1 MYKRQGIEP
10 FLVSS
15 SLVGVVAQRLV
26 RKICP
31 SCAVPYEPAPI
42 DLAWYAHLNGPA
54 KDVFVRGIG
63 CNYCSDTGY
72 RDRVGVYEVLDV
84 SDEVR
89 KVVVA
94 GGTPQEVRLVA
105 IEQGMRTM
113 GTEAISLV
121 ADDVTTIDE
130 IRRTVY
136 VS

>member
-1 MYKRQGIEP
+1 MG
-10 FLVSS
+10 
-15 SLVGVVAQRLV
+15 GV
-26 RKICP
+26 
-31 SCAVPYEPAPI
+31 
-42 DLAWYAHLNGPA
+42 A

-72 RDRVGVYEVLDV
+72 RERVGVYEVLGI

-89 KVVVA
+89 KIVVA
-94 GGTPQEVRLVA
+94 GGTPQEVRQVA

-113 GTEAISLV
+113 GNEAAALV

>member
-1 MYKRQGIEP
+1 M
-10 FLVSS
+10 
-15 SLVGVVAQRLV
+15 
-26 RKICP
+26 
-31 SCAVPYEPAPI
+31 
-42 DLAWYAHLNGPA
+42 
-54 KDVFVRGIG
+54 
-63 CNYCSDTGY
+63 
-72 RDRVGVYEVLDV
+72 
-84 SDEVR
+84 
-89 KVVVA
+89 VA